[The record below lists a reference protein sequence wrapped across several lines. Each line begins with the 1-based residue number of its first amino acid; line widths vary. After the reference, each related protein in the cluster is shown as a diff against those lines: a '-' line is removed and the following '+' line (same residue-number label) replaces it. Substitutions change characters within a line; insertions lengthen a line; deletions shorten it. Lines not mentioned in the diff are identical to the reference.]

1 MPRPTIER
9 PAAQPSSKRQLDRHR
24 SILQAARSLTAEKG
38 EDEVQMSEVAS
49 VAGAALNTVYRYF
62 PSKVHLY
69 AAVLH
74 EEMERLCTQFTPRSV
89 STDEEAIE
97 NIMALII
104 SATESLLSRPLLARA
119 VMNATVASPASGGE
133 AVARTDK
140 ALEDTLLALLGISE
154 PTTTDTRMT
163 YMIMVMWSGV
173 LVSALNGRIGHE
185 EIAPLIRLGVEQLV
199 QVRSN
204 R

>member
-9 PAAQPSSKRQLDRHR
+9 PAAQPSSKRQWERYR
-24 SILQAARSLTAEKG
+24 NILHAARSLTTEKG

-69 AAVLH
+69 AAVLN
-74 EEMERLCTQFTPRSV
+74 EEMDRLCSQFAPRAV
-89 STDEEAIE
+89 SNDEEAIE
-97 NIMALII
+97 NIMALMVP
-104 SATESLLSRPLLARA
+104 ATEALLSRPLLAQA
-119 VMNATVASPASGGE
+119 VMNATVASAASGGE
-133 AVARTDK
+133 AVAETDQT
-140 ALEDTLLALLGISE
+140 LVDTLLALLGISE
-154 PTTTDTRMT
+154 PTTTDIRMT
-163 YMIMVMWSGV
+163 YLIMTMWSGV